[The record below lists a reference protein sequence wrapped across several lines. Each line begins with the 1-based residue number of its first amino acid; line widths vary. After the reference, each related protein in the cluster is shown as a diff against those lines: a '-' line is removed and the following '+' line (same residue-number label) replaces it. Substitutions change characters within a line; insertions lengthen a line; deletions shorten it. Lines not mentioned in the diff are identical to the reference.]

1 MQVLL
6 LKVLIGAFV
15 GVLVGLTGLGS
26 GVFLLPVLIFGL
38 GIPPIVAVGS
48 DAAFGSLTKL
58 GAAFL
63 HWRQRTVNWS
73 LVRLLALGSIPG
85 AFGGVLFLA
94 RLRMVYGNGVND
106 ILKSVIGVL
115 LVFIPFLLL
124 CQEMFRET
132 TITMSR
138 LMPSSGIGVSL
149 IGLFAG
155 FVVGVSSVGSGTV
168 VLVLLVLLMHCSP
181 AVLVGTD
188 IVHAVILTGFTS
200 LLYFRMGT
208 ADLGLMMPLLIGSM
222 PGALIGVR
230 LSAQLPS
237 PWLKRVLCIA
247 LLVAGARMLLV

>member
-6 LKVLIGAFV
+6 LKALVGMVV

-26 GVFLLPVLIFGL
+26 GVLLLPVLIFGL

-48 DAAFGSLTKL
+48 DAAFSALTKL
-58 GAAFL
+58 GAGFL
-63 HWRQRTVNWS
+63 HWRQRTVDWR
-73 LVRLLALGSIPG
+73 LVRWLALGSIPG

-94 RLRMVYGNGVND
+94 QLRMVYGSGVND

-115 LVFIPFLLL
+115 LVFIPLLL
-124 CQEMFRET
+124 LSQGMTGKAT
-132 TITMSR
+132 TTMSQ
-138 LMPSSGIGVSL
+138 LMPSSRMSVNL

-155 FVVGVSSVGSGTV
+155 FMIGVSSVGSGTV
-168 VLVLLVLLMHCSP
+168 VLVLLVLLIHCSP

-200 LLYFRMGT
+200 LLYLRLGT
-208 ADLGLMMPLLIGSM
+208 VDFGLIVPLLIGSI

-230 LSAQLPS
+230 LSTQLPS
-237 PWLKRVLCIA
+237 PWLKRMLCVA
-247 LLVAGARMLLV
+247 LLATGVRMLLI